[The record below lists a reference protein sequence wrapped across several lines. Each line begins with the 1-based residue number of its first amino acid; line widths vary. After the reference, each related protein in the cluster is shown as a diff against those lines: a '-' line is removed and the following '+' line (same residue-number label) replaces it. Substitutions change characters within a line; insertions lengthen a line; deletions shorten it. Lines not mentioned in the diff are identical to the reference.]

1 MLENTN
7 HHTAHEIDDQNHDA
21 GNRIPAHELRSTV
34 HGTKEV
40 GFLRHI
46 RAPCLGFILLNNSCI
61 EIGVNRHL
69 LTRHRVQGKAGRY
82 FSHTTRAFG
91 DHDKVNDGDHN
102 KDHDTNSKVAP
113 N

>member
-1 MLENTN
+1 MLEHTN
-7 HHTAHEIDDQNHDA
+7 HDTANEIDYQNHDA
-21 GNRIPAHELRSTV
+21 GNRVSAHKLRSTV

-46 RAPCLGFILLNNSCI
+46 RTPRLGFALLNNSSI
-61 EIGVNRHL
+61 EIRVNCHL
-69 LTRHRVQGKAGRY
+69 LTRHRVQGKTGGY
-82 FSHTTRAFG
+82 FSHTSRAFG

-102 KDHDTNSKVAP
+102 KDHDTNSKVAT